1 MDVETAQSL
10 AIALAVGLIIGL
22 ERGWKRS
29 MLEDDTDDGPGV
41 RTFSLVG
48 LTGGLGGLL
57 KPDLF
62 AVIIFFGVAVVAVA
76 GYLKS
81 SRPKQAAGYT
91 TEIALL
97 ITWVLGFM
105 AVRQDASLAIAAA
118 VITALILGLK
128 PEIHGV
134 LRHIQRLELLS
145 TLQLLVVAAVVLPLL
160 PDQDLWIEGLN
171 LHLIGWFVL
180 LVLGLSW
187 IGYVCLRLFG
197 ERIGILV
204 TALLGGLT
212 SSTAVT
218 ASFARRSAEQ
228 PLLAASLG
236 RGILLACTIMP
247 MRMLFLVAVTNP
259 ALLTA
264 IVPGLATLIGIP
276 LIAILLSLTK
286 RPAHQPDPGALNLG
300 NPLDLLSAAWFA
312 AFLTALFI
320 AVPWVQA
327 LFGDAGIYAA
337 AALSGLTDVDAI
349 SLTLARKSLASVSS
363 LSSIP
368 ASTASLGIVVAATC
382 NTFVKAVLASTFS
395 KGGLNRSTSAYLL
408 LAGVAAT
415 TVSILL

>member
-10 AIALAVGLIIGL
+10 AIALAVGLIVGL
-22 ERGWKRS
+22 ERGWKRTT
-29 MLEDDTDDGPGV
+29 LDDDADDGPGA
-41 RTFSLVG
+41 RTFSLIG
-48 LTGGLGGLL
+48 LSGGLGALL
-57 KPDLF
+57 KPDFF
-62 AVIIFFGVAVVAVA
+62 AVFIFFGVAIIAVT

-81 SRPKQAAGYT
+81 SRDKQAAGYT

-97 ITWVLGFM
+97 ITWVLGFL
-105 AVRQDASLAIAAA
+105 AVRENASLAIAAA

-134 LRHIQRLELLS
+134 LRQIQRLELLS

-160 PDQDLWIEGLN
+160 PDKDLWVEGLN

-180 LVLGLSW
+180 LVLSLSW
-187 IGYVCLRLFG
+187 LGYVCLRLFG
-197 ERIGILV
+197 ERVGILV

-228 PLLAASLG
+228 PLLAASLST
-236 RGILLACTIMP
+236 GILVACTIMP
-247 MRMLFLVAVTNP
+247 IRMIILVAVINP

-264 IVPGLATLIGIP
+264 ILPGLATLIGIP
-276 LIAILLSLTK
+276 LIATFLSLTK
-286 RPAHQPDPGALNLG
+286 PRTRQPDSGTLNLG

-312 AFLTALFI
+312 AFLTALFVV
-320 AVPWVQA
+320 VPWVQA

-349 SLTLARKSLASVSS
+349 SLTLARKSL
-363 LSSIP
+363 SSIP

-382 NTFVKAVLASTFS
+382 NTFVKAVLSSTFS
-395 KGGLNRSTSAYLL
+395 KGGLNRSTSVYLF

-415 TVSILL
+415 TIQFLWH

>member
-1 MDVETAQSL
+1 MDHVDIETAQSL
-10 AIALAVGLIIGL
+10 AIALAVGLIVGL
-22 ERGWKRS
+22 ERGWKRTT
-29 MLEDDTDDGPGV
+29 LDDDADDGPGV

-48 LTGGLGGLL
+48 LIGGLGGLL
-57 KPDLF
+57 QPDLF
-62 AVIIFFGVAVVAVA
+62 AVIIFFGVAVVAVT

-81 SRPKQAAGYT
+81 SREKQATGYT

-97 ITWVLGFM
+97 ITWVLGFL
-105 AVRQDASLAIAAA
+105 AVREDASLAIAAA

-160 PDQDLWIEGLN
+160 PDRDLWIEGLN

-187 IGYVCLRLFG
+187 LGYVCLRLFG
-197 ERIGILV
+197 ERVGILV
-204 TALLGGLT
+204 TAILGGLT

-218 ASFARRSAEQ
+218 ATFARRSAEQ
-228 PLLAASLG
+228 PLLTDSLS
-236 RGILLACTIMP
+236 RGILVASTIMP
-247 MRMLFLVAVTNP
+247 IRMLLLVAVINP
-259 ALLTA
+259 ALLAT
-264 IVPGLATLIGIP
+264 ILPGLATLVGIP
-276 LIAILLSLTK
+276 LIAMLLSLTK
-286 RPAHQPDPGALNLG
+286 PRTRQPDSGTLNLG

-312 AFLTALFI
+312 AFLTALFVV
-320 AVPWVQA
+320 VPWVQA

-349 SLTLARKSLASVSS
+349 SLTLAKKS
-363 LSSIP
+363 LSSISAP
-368 ASTASLGIVVAATC
+368 TASLGIVVAATC
-382 NTFVKAVLASTFS
+382 NTFVKAVLSTTFS

-415 TVSILL
+415 IIQFVWH